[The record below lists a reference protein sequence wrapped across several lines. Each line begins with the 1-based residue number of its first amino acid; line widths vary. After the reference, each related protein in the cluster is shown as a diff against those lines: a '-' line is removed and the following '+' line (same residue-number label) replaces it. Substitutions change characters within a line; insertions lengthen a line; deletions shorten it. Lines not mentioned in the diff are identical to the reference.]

1 MANKAEIQLKLQKE
15 KNEIE
20 GKFFETVM
28 SMVQCYDDYM
38 QKAVPTPNLLPK
50 QIRLVLKSK
59 GIAIENALVKIHENV
74 GDLIPLI

>member
-1 MANKAEIQLKLQKE
+1 
-15 KNEIE
+15 
-20 GKFFETVM
+20 M